1 MRNYPLMKK
10 FVLLITILFVSVIST
25 ACINNLAVQELNN
38 KAKEYMANG
47 ETEKAIARL
56 RSSIDL
62 DTSIFET
69 HYNLGVALIEESEYK
84 EAQQSL
90 ENAIKLKPEFAD
102 SYYSLAMALEGQAD
116 EIINGIDTDKQANND
131 TVSDDETDSE
141 TVDKQDKSSKTLS
154 EQNKIKIVELYNAA
168 VENYNRYLV
177 KKPSAED
184 KQKVEEQI
192 SYLNTQIQQY
202 NSVKNNSM
210 DNIENVSVST
220 SDESVE

>member
-69 HYNLGVALIEESEYK
+69 HYNLGVALIEEKEYK

-102 SYYSLAMALEGQAD
+102 SYYSLAMAFEGQAD
-116 EIINGIDTDKQANND
+116 EILNGT
-131 TVSDDETDSE
+131 SE
-141 TVDKQDKSSKTLS
+141 TSKSDASIATENEQSSEKNKEEKTLS
-154 EQNKIKIVELYNAA
+154 EYDKVKIVEFLNAA
-168 VENYNRYLV
+168 VDNYNKYLV

-184 KQKVEEQI
+184 KEKIEQQI

-202 NSVKNNSM
+202 NSIKNPSIS
-210 DNIENVSVST
+210 DIDNVSTT
-220 SDESVE
+220 SQEESEE

>member
-69 HYNLGVALIEESEYK
+69 HYNLGVALIEEKEYK

-102 SYYSLAMALEGQAD
+102 SYYSLAMAFEGQAD
-116 EIINGIDTDKQANND
+116 EILSGT
-131 TVSDDETDSE
+131 SE
-141 TVDKQDKSSKTLS
+141 TSKSDASIATENEQSSEKNKEEKTLS
-154 EQNKIKIVELYNAA
+154 EYDKVKIVEFLNAA
-168 VENYNRYLV
+168 VDNYNKYLV

-184 KQKVEEQI
+184 KEKIEQQI

-202 NSVKNNSM
+202 NSIKNPSIS
-210 DNIENVSVST
+210 DIDNVSTT
-220 SDESVE
+220 SQEESEE